1 MNFLLKYRKNALI
14 ISWAIFGFFLLHII
28 WIYIYSNWKYVG
40 LPGGSVQVAVVG
52 DINSFEPL
60 NPLLYGSGK
69 INDLM
74 YSMMFRGLIEYNSE
88 KEIYQWD
95 LANCD
100 ITDTSKISC
109 QLREDAIWSDWSK
122 ITNEDIVASIGIF
135 GANAV
140 NKNIAT
146 ALKNAKISVNEN
158 IIKIESPNQN
168 PYIVQAM
175 SYPILRTD
183 NIDQIKNN
191 RLKKEN
197 YITSG
202 PFIYDDTTENSQYG
216 YHTITLKTN
225 PNYKKTVWLE
235 KFQFR
240 IFKDIA
246 SLNRTSD
253 TYTAVIPP
261 TNQEKLELWNRFK
274 NIKYSMYEYYG
285 IFFHTDKIA
294 IQTRNFL
301 HKYLA
306 NKISESGP
314 KIDGLINVNSI
325 FQTGASITGIGE
337 SLDFEKFMSERWY
350 KKKNILLAEA
360 NNIETTVTNG
370 AEIPKLKYFTNG
382 GGRAVLFSDDP
393 KMEILLNGTAPNTTT
408 SVIINGYTLQEYQAG
423 STHFGYRISQNFNNF
438 KIGKNV
444 YNLELKQ
451 QNGTS
456 LRESLTIYYTT
467 DKDQME
473 IFRNEVENQYLALMN
488 SPEKISEREKSK
500 SEKIAKIE
508 ALKDN
513 TYYNEKLEPF
523 VLKFAFLSDKEIS
536 VNYSDFITRSLEDI
550 WIVIEPIPLTSKDL
564 DEIIK
569 TGNKNYDFIF
579 VGVQSPGTI
588 AEIGTRFFSSSNGGA
603 NFANV
608 TSKNFVA
615 LFENLQ
621 NAIDIEKVTD
631 IQNQIINFMNEQSF
645 FLPIAKPEHNIYIDR
660 NIKQFT
666 MPDVISNISSLSN
679 NFDIIS
685 IRDKYEISTE
695 NKNIKNFF
703 SWLFSHSKWK
713 NE

>member
-88 KEIYQWD
+88 KEIYEWD

-100 ITDTSKISC
+100 ISDTTKITC
-109 QLREDAIWSDWSK
+109 ELREDAIWSDGSK
-122 ITNEDIVASIGIF
+122 ITSEDVIASADIF
-135 GANAV
+135 AINAV

-146 ALKNAKISVNEN
+146 ALKNAKITTENN
-158 IIKIESPNQN
+158 IIKINSTQPN
-168 PYIVQAM
+168 PYIIQAM
-175 SYPILRTD
+175 SYPIIRTD
-183 NIDQIKNN
+183 IIDQIKNN
-191 RLKKEN
+191 RLKKES

-202 PFIYDDTTENSQYG
+202 PFIFDEIVENTEYG
-216 YHTITLKTN
+216 YHTINLKTN

-240 IFKDIA
+240 VFKDVA
-246 SLNRTSD
+246 SLSRASD

-261 TNQEKLELWNRFK
+261 ANQEKLELWNRFK
-274 NIKYSMYEYYG
+274 SVNYSMYEYYG
-285 IFFHTDKIA
+285 IFFHTDRIA

-306 NKISESGP
+306 NKIEEKGP
-314 KIDGLINVNSI
+314 KLEWLINVNSI
-325 FQTGASITGIGE
+325 FQTGASITGTGE
-337 SLDFEKFMSERWY
+337 NLDFEKFMSERWY

-360 NNIETTVTNG
+360 NNIETTITTS

-393 KMEILLNGTAPNTTT
+393 KMELLLNGVAPNTTT
-408 SVIINGYTLQEYQAG
+408 SVVINGYTLQEYSTG

-438 KIGKNV
+438 KVGKNT

-451 QNGTS
+451 QNWNS
-456 LRESLTIYYTT
+456 LRETLTIYYTT
-467 DKDQME
+467 DKDEMDKY
-473 IFRNEVENQYLALMN
+473 RHEVELQYIDLMN
-488 SPEKISEREKSK
+488 SEEKIAEREKIK
-500 SEKIAKIE
+500 AEKVAKIE

-513 TYYNEKLEPF
+513 AYYNEKLEPF
-523 VLKFAFLSDKEIS
+523 SLKFAFLWDKEIS
-536 VNYSDFITRSLEDI
+536 LTYADFITRELEHI
-550 WIVIEPIPLTSKDL
+550 GIVIETNPLTTKDL
-564 DEIIK
+564 DSIVK
-569 TGNKNYDFIF
+569 TGTKDYDFIF

-588 AEIGTRFFSSSNGGA
+588 AEIWTKFFSSSNGGA

-615 LFENLQ
+615 LFESLQ
-621 NAIDIEKVTD
+621 NAIDVNKVNE
-631 IQNQIINFMNEQSF
+631 IQKQIIDFMNEQSF
-645 FLPIAKPEHNIYIDR
+645 FLPIAKPEHSLYIDR

-666 MPDVISNISSLSN
+666 MPSVISNISSLSS

-695 NKNIKNFF
+695 NKNISNFF

>member
-122 ITNEDIVASIGIF
+122 ITNEDIIASIGIF

-202 PFIYDDTTENSQYG
+202 PFIYDDTTENPQYG

-246 SLNRTSD
+246 SLNRASD

-360 NNIETTVTNG
+360 NNIETTVTSG

-423 STHFGYRISQNFNNF
+423 STYFGYRISQNFNNF